1 MALWA
6 GLAGLPDKPEAQA
19 VETGVG
25 FQTAAVGYATIQWFV
40 VPAASPVHACDAV
53 VCSQQIRVGISR
65 ILAVFVAAPFG
76 YVARHVI

>member
-1 MALWA
+1 VGGWP
-6 GLAGLPDKPEAQA
+6 GSAGLPDKPEAQA

-40 VPAASPVHACDAV
+40 VPAASPVHACDAII
-53 VCSQQIRVGISR
+53 CSQQIQVGITR